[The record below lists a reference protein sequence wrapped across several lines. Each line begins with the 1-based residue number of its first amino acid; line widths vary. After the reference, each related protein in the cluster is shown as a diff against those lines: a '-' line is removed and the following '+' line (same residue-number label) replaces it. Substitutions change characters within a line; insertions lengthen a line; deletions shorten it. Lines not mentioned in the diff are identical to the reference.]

1 MTEEEK
7 QETDDNA
14 RTIRPTRS
22 PSGLGKTIP
31 LAKPP
36 PAAIGPIVE
45 DYSDL
50 AVEEDDEQL
59 LGKVADFRVWPP
71 YSSLQLPQLTRNRTR
86 TLHKE
91 VSSTRTILR

>member
-1 MTEEEK
+1 MTEEER

-14 RTIRPTRS
+14 LTIRPTRS
-22 PSGLGKTIP
+22 PSGLGNTIP

-36 PAAIGPIVE
+36 SADIGPIVE

-59 LGKVADFRVWPP
+59 LDKVADFRV
-71 YSSLQLPQLTRNRTR
+71 
-86 TLHKE
+86 
-91 VSSTRTILR
+91 